1 VLGPREE
8 IVAHPRPA
16 VAETAEASATPPP
29 LAACCCATS
38 AACWEKEEKG
48 CGSQSRCSKCAS
60 KCARRKSRSTLLRR
74 ALTPRA
80 DDDVAARARSA
91 TAVAAIFIQSVA
103 VALTSRGGMHLLLW
117 LLVLSGDVFPFGN
130 QIQSVRIR
138 QSVCFS
144 SLGERISLE
153 GALIIMCRT
162 KEGLLLSRIRL
173 S

>member
-1 VLGPREE
+1 M
-8 IVAHPRPA
+8 
-16 VAETAEASATPPP
+16 AETAEASATPPP

-38 AACWEKEEKG
+38 AACCEKEEKEEG

-91 TAVAAIFIQSVA
+91 TVVAAIFIQSVA
-103 VALTSRGGMHLLLW
+103 VPLISRGGMHLLLW

-130 QIQSVRIR
+130 QNQSVRIR

-144 SLGERISLE
+144 SLGERMSLE
-153 GALIIMCRT
+153 GALIIMCRM